1 MKPNKCKV
9 IGITGGIASGKSTVT
24 QFLLKEGFK
33 VLDADKI
40 AREVVQIGKPAYN
53 EIVNF
58 FGQEILES
66 DLSINRKKLGE
77 MVFNDSNLIDNLNKI
92 VHPRIFEE
100 MKYLIEKY
108 CIKEKVIFLDIPLLI
123 EELDNFRTYDVN
135 IDEIWLVY
143 IEREEQLKRLMN
155 RDKIDYEDSL
165 LRINAQLPLDLKRK
179 YATVIIDNNREI
191 KELKMKVKNLIEPY
205 K

>member
-24 QFLLKEGFK
+24 KLLLKEGFK
-33 VLDADKI
+33 VIDADKI
-40 AREVVQIGKPAYN
+40 AREVVRIGKPAYN
-53 EIVNF
+53 EIVNI

-66 DLSINRKKLGE
+66 DLSINRKKLGN
-77 MVFNDSNLIDNLNKI
+77 MVFNDSSLIDKLNKI

-100 MKYLIEKY
+100 MKYLIEKH
-108 CIKEKVIFLDIPLLI
+108 CNKEPVIFLDVPLLI

-135 IDEIWLVY
+135 MDEIWLVY
-143 IEREEQLKRLMN
+143 VEREEQLKRLMN
-155 RDKIDYEDSL
+155 RDKFDYEEAL
-165 LRINAQLPLDLKRK
+165 ARINAQLPLDLKREFV
-179 YATVIIDNNREI
+179 TVIIDNNGEI
-191 KELKMKVKNLIEPY
+191 EELKEQVKNLIEPF

>member
-24 QFLLKEGFK
+24 KLLLKEGFK
-33 VLDADKI
+33 VIDADKI
-40 AREVVQIGKPAYN
+40 AREVVRIGKPAYN
-53 EIVNF
+53 EIVNI

-66 DLSINRKKLGE
+66 DLSINRKKLGN
-77 MVFNDSNLIDNLNKI
+77 MVFNDSSLIDKLNKI

-100 MKYLIEKY
+100 MKYLIEKH
-108 CIKEKVIFLDIPLLI
+108 CKKEPVIFLDVPLLI

-135 IDEIWLVY
+135 MDEIWLVY
-143 IEREEQLKRLMN
+143 VEREEQLKRLMN
-155 RDKIDYEDSL
+155 RDKFDYEEAL
-165 LRINAQLPLDLKRK
+165 ARINAQLPLDLKREFV
-179 YATVIIDNNREI
+179 TVIIDNNGEI
-191 KELKMKVKNLIEPY
+191 EELKEQVKNLIEPF